1 MMDPASHPA
10 KFPILDDI
18 EVPEDVLE
26 SWQIT
31 ADLLANIS
39 NIPAALIM
47 RVHDTEI
54 EVFVSSHS
62 KDNAYH
68 CGEKASL
75 NTGLY
80 CETVISTQHK
90 LLVPNALTD
99 PEWVSNPDVT
109 LGMISYYGLPLSW
122 PSGDVF
128 GTICI
133 LDKKENAYNKKTMD
147 LMERFRDS
155 IQLSLENIYESSL
168 AFRQR
173 DKARDALRDNET
185 LFHAVFENAAVGIAQ
200 VAITGHF
207 LQINREYCRIIGYSQ
222 EEVLAQHFTFQQIT
236 LPEDL
241 PADMLSIERLL
252 NGDDDKYVTEKR
264 YIHKD
269 GSIVWVN
276 LSVQLLRNNKG
287 VPLYFISAVQD
298 IGDRKLAEEELKL
311 AGLVYKNSSEAMAVT
326 DEKGQL
332 LAINPAFTKMTG
344 YELNEI
350 EGKTYV
356 ILQSDYHSADFYRA
370 MSDSI
375 RSTGQWQGEVWNK
388 RKSGEVFPEWLT
400 INTSYHNDGSVHR
413 RVALFSDISAIKKAE
428 ELILKQ
434 ANYDQLTKLPNRRLF
449 NDRLEQAI
457 KKSQRE
463 FSSTTLLFIDLDRF
477 KEVNDTLGHNMGDSL
492 LIEAA
497 ARIKS
502 CVRESDT
509 VARLGG
515 DEFTIILGDMK
526 DNLTIAHTA
535 QRIIDR
541 LSESFHLDTHEA
553 FVSAS
558 IGIAF
563 YPQDA
568 KNTIELLKVA
578 DQAMYVAK
586 NAGRGC
592 YRFFTKHMQQESD
605 YRIRLSNDLRQAL
618 YTQQFIV
625 HYQPI
630 VELNTGHIHKAEA
643 LLRWQHPELGLVSP
657 EIFIPIAEDNG
668 TIHEIGNWVFVEAA
682 KQAGH
687 IKTLVGID
695 FQIAVNKSPIQ
706 FKSNDEVIH
715 NWITLLQE
723 INLPAHNMVIE
734 ITEGL
739 LMDVVGDVPDK
750 LMAFRDAG
758 FQMAIDDFGTG
769 YSSLSYLKKFD
780 VDYIKIDRSF
790 TRNLSLDTTEFAL
803 CEAIVVMA
811 HRLNI
816 KVIAEGVETE
826 QQRDL
831 LIQIGCDYAQGYLF
845 SKPLPAADFEALL
858 HKRVLKE

>member
-1 MMDPASHPA
+1 MMDHASHPP
-10 KFPILDDI
+10 KYPILDDI
-18 EVPEDVLE
+18 QVPEDVLE

-31 ADLLANIS
+31 ADLLANIAH
-39 NIPAALIM
+39 IPAALIM
-47 RVHDTEI
+47 RAHADEI

-62 KDNAYH
+62 KGNAYQS
-68 CGEKASL
+68 GERAKL

-80 CETVISTQHK
+80 CETVMSTQHS
-90 LLVPNALTD
+90 LLVPDALSD
-99 PEWVSNPDVT
+99 PIWYQNPDVS
-109 LGMISYYGLPLSW
+109 LGMVSYYGLPLNW
-122 PSGDVF
+122 PSGEVF
-128 GTICI
+128 GTLCI
-133 LDKKENAYNKKTMD
+133 LDKKENRYNKKTLD

-155 IQLSLENIYESSL
+155 IQLSLENIYASSMAL
-168 AFRQR
+168 RQR
-173 DKARDALRDNET
+173 DKARAALHDNET

-200 VAITGHF
+200 VSITGHF

-241 PADMLSIERLL
+241 PADMLSVEQLL
-252 NGDDDKYVTEKR
+252 NGDSDKYITEKR
-264 YIHKD
+264 YIHKN
-269 GSIVWVN
+269 GNVVWVN
-276 LSVQLLRNNKG
+276 LSVQLLRNLQG
-287 VPLYFISAVQD
+287 TPLYFISAVQD

-326 DEKGQL
+326 DAMGHI

-344 YELNEI
+344 YDFSEVQ
-350 EGKTYV
+350 GKTYA
-356 ILQSDYHSADFYRA
+356 ILQSDQHSADFYEA
-370 MSDSI
+370 MSDAI
-375 RSTGQWQGEVWNK
+375 VSTGQWQGEVWSQ
-388 RKSGEVFPEWLT
+388 RKNGETFPEWLT
-400 INTSYHNDGSVHR
+400 INTSYQNDGSVHR
-413 RVALFSDISAIKKAE
+413 RLALFSDISAIKQAE
-428 ELILKQ
+428 ELILNQ
-434 ANYDQLTKLPNRRLF
+434 ANYDQLTKLPNRRLL
-449 NDRLEQAI
+449 NDRLEQEI

-463 FSSTTLLFIDLDRF
+463 QSTTALLFVDLDRF
-477 KEVNDTLGHNMGDSL
+477 KEVNDTLGHNMGDML

-515 DEFTIILGDMK
+515 DEFTIILADMK
-526 DNLTIAHTA
+526 DGLTIAHTA
-535 QRIIDR
+535 QKIIDKLSQVFR
-541 LSESFHLDTHEA
+541 LETHEA

-563 YPQDA
+563 YPDDA
-568 KNTIELLKVA
+568 TNIVELLKVA

-586 NAGRGC
+586 SAGRGC
-592 YRFFTKHMQQESD
+592 YRFFTKAMQQESD
-605 YRIRLSNDLRQAL
+605 FRIRLSNDLRQAL
-618 YTQQFIV
+618 HTHQFIV

-630 VELNTGHIHKAEA
+630 IELSTGHIHKAEA
-643 LLRWQHPELGLVSP
+643 LLRWQHPELGFVSP
-657 EIFIPIAEDNG
+657 DVFIPIAEDNG
-668 TIHEIGNWVFVEAA
+668 TIHDIGNWVFVEAV
-682 KQAGH
+682 KQAGVM
-687 IKTLVGID
+687 KTLLGYD

-715 NWITLLQE
+715 SWITLLEE
-723 INLPAHNMVIE
+723 INLPAHNVVIE

-739 LMDVVGDVPDK
+739 LMDVAGDVPDK
-750 LMAFRDAG
+750 LMEFQKAG
-758 FQMAIDDFGTG
+758 FQIAIDDFGTG

-790 TRNLSLDTTEFAL
+790 TRNLSLNTTDFAL

-831 LIQIGCDYAQGYLF
+831 LSQIGCDYAQGYLF
-845 SKPLPAADFEALL
+845 SKPIGAMAFEQLL
-858 HKRVLKE
+858 HLHRSP

>member
-1 MMDPASHPA
+1 MMDHATHPP
-10 KFPILDDI
+10 KYPILDDI
-18 EVPEDVLE
+18 KVPEDVLE

-31 ADLLANIS
+31 ADLLANIA

-47 RVHDTEI
+47 RAHDTEI

-62 KDNAYH
+62 VGNIYH
-68 CGEKASL
+68 SGERASL
-75 NTGLY
+75 NSGLY
-80 CETVISTQHK
+80 CETVISTQRN

-99 PEWVSNPDVT
+99 PLWANNPDIAS
-109 LGMISYYGLPLSW
+109 GMIAYYGLPLNW

-133 LDKKENAYNKKTMD
+133 LDKKENPYNKKTMD

-155 IQLSLENIYESSL
+155 IQLSLENIYASSL

-185 LFHAVFENAAVGIAQ
+185 LFQAVFENAAVGIAQ
-200 VAITGHF
+200 VSITGHF

-222 EEVLAQHFTFQQIT
+222 EELLAQHFTFQQIT

-241 PADMLSIERLL
+241 PADMLHVEQLL
-252 NGDDDKYVTEKR
+252 QGETDKYFMEKR
-264 YIHKD
+264 YIHKQ
-269 GSIVWVN
+269 GNVVWVN
-276 LSVQLLRNNKG
+276 LSVQLLRNQHG

-326 DEKGQL
+326 DAVGHI

-344 YELNEI
+344 YELSEVQ
-350 EGKTYV
+350 GKTYA
-356 ILQSDYHSADFYRA
+356 ILQSDLHSAEFYRA
-370 MSDSI
+370 MSDTI
-375 RSTGQWQGEVWNK
+375 AATGQWQGEVWSK
-388 RKSGEVFPEWLT
+388 RKAGDTFPEWLT

-413 RVALFSDISAIKKAE
+413 RLALFSDISAIKKAE
-428 ELILKQ
+428 ELILNQ

-449 NDRLEQAI
+449 NDRLEQEI
-457 KKSQRE
+457 KKCQRE
-463 FSSTTLLFIDLDRF
+463 QNAIALLFIDLDRF
-477 KEVNDTLGHNMGDSL
+477 KEVNDTLGHHMGDAL

-515 DEFTIILGDMK
+515 DEFTIILTDMK
-526 DNLTIAHTA
+526 DAVAIANCA
-535 QRIIDR
+535 QHIIDR
-541 LSESFHLDTHEA
+541 LSEPFHLETREA

-563 YPQDA
+563 FPEDA
-568 KNTIELLKVA
+568 TSVVELLKVA

-586 NAGRGC
+586 SAGRGC
-592 YRFFTKHMQQESD
+592 YRFFTKAMQQASD
-605 YRIRLSNDLRQAL
+605 FRIRLSNDLRQAL
-618 YTQQFIV
+618 HTHQFIV

-630 VELNTGHIHKAEA
+630 VELRTGHIHKAEA
-643 LLRWQHPELGLVSP
+643 LLRWQHPELGFVSP
-657 EIFIPIAEDNG
+657 DIFIPIAEDNG
-668 TIHEIGNWVFVEAA
+668 TIHEIGNWIFVEAV
-682 KQAGH
+682 KQAGVM
-687 IKTLVGID
+687 KTLLGRD
-695 FQIAVNKSPIQ
+695 FQIAVNKSPVQ

-715 NWITLLQE
+715 SWITLLQD
-723 INLPAHNMVIE
+723 IHLPAHNVVIE

-750 LMAFRDAG
+750 LMAFRNTG
-758 FQMAIDDFGTG
+758 IQIAIDDFGTG
-769 YSSLSYLKKFD
+769 YSSLSYLKKFE
-780 VDYIKIDRSF
+780 VDFIKIDRSF
-790 TRNLSLDTTEFAL
+790 TRHLSFNTTEFAL

-816 KVIAEGVETE
+816 KVIAEGVETA

-845 SKPLPAADFEALL
+845 SKPLPAAEFERLL
-858 HKRVLKE
+858 TDATEE

>member
-1 MMDPASHPA
+1 MMDHVSHPP
-10 KFPILDDI
+10 KYPILDNI

-31 ADLLANIS
+31 ADLLANIAH
-39 NIPAALIM
+39 IPAALIM
-47 RVHDTEI
+47 RAHADEI

-62 KDNAYH
+62 KGNAYH
-68 CGEKASL
+68 SGEKAKL

-80 CETVISTQHK
+80 CETVINTQQQ

-99 PEWVSNPDVT
+99 PIWYQNPDVT
-109 LGMISYYGLPLSW
+109 LGMISYYGLPLNW

-133 LDKKENAYNKKTMD
+133 LDKKENPYNKKTMD

-155 IQLSLENIYESSL
+155 IQLSLENIYASSMAL
-168 AFRQR
+168 RQR
-173 DKARDALRDNET
+173 DSARDALRANET
-185 LFHAVFENAAVGIAQ
+185 LFQAVFENAAIGIAQ
-200 VAITGHF
+200 VSISGHF
-207 LQINREYCRIIGYSQ
+207 LQINREFCRIIGYTQ

-241 PADMLSIERLL
+241 PADILNVEQLL
-252 NGDDDKYVTEKR
+252 HGNSDKYVTEKR
-264 YIHKD
+264 YIHKN
-269 GSIVWVN
+269 GEVVWVN
-276 LSVQLLRNNKG
+276 LSVQLLRNHHG
-287 VPLYFISAVQD
+287 APLYFISAAQD

-326 DEKGQL
+326 DAAGRI

-344 YELNEI
+344 YELSEVQ
-350 EGKTYV
+350 GQSYA
-356 ILQSDYHSADFYRA
+356 ILQSDQHNAEFYQTMTDTIIA
-370 MSDSI
+370 C
-375 RSTGQWQGEVWNK
+375 GQWQGEVWSK
-388 RKSGEVFPEWLT
+388 RKSGDTFPQWLT
-400 INTSYHNDGSVHR
+400 INTSYHDNGAVHR
-413 RVALFSDISAIKKAE
+413 RLALFSDISAIKKAE
-428 ELILKQ
+428 ELILNQ

-449 NDRLEQAI
+449 NDRLEQEI

-463 FSSTTLLFIDLDRF
+463 KNTTALLFVDLDRF
-477 KEVNDTLGHNMGDSL
+477 KEVNDTLGHNMGDYL
-492 LIEAA
+492 LIQAA
-497 ARIKS
+497 ARIKA

-515 DEFTIILGDMK
+515 DEFTIILSDTK
-526 DNLTIAHTA
+526 DGLTIAHTA
-535 QRIIDR
+535 QKIIDR
-541 LSESFHLDTHEA
+541 LSLAFHLETHEA

-563 YPQDA
+563 YPDDA
-568 KNTIELLKVA
+568 TNIVELLKVA

-592 YRFFTKHMQQESD
+592 YRFFTKTMQQEAD
-605 YRIRLSNDLRQAL
+605 FRIRLSNDLHQAL
-618 YTQQFIV
+618 RTHQFVV

-630 VELNTGHIHKAEA
+630 VELSTCHIHKAEA
-643 LLRWQHPELGLVSP
+643 LLRWLHPELGYVSP
-657 EIFIPIAEDNG
+657 DIFIPIAEDNG
-668 TIHEIGNWVFVEAA
+668 TIHEIGNWVFMEAV
-682 KQAGH
+682 KQAGVM
-687 IKTLVGID
+687 KALLGQD

-715 NWITLLQE
+715 SWITLLQE
-723 INLPAHNMVIE
+723 INLPAHNVVIE

-739 LMDVVGDVPDK
+739 LMDMMGDAPDK
-750 LMAFRDAG
+750 LMAFRNTG
-758 FQMAIDDFGTG
+758 FQIAIDDFGTG
-769 YSSLSYLKKFD
+769 YSSLAYLKKFD

-790 TRNLSLDTTEFAL
+790 TRNLSPDTTEFAL

-816 KVIAEGVETE
+816 KVIAEGVETV

-831 LIQIGCDYAQGYLF
+831 LTQIGCDYAQGYLF
-845 SKPLPAADFEALL
+845 SKPMGAAAFEQLL
-858 HKRVLKE
+858 HQHNSP

>member
-1 MMDPASHPA
+1 MMDHASHPP
-10 KFPILDDI
+10 KYPILDDI
-18 EVPEDVLE
+18 QVPEDVLE

-31 ADLLANIS
+31 ADLLANIAH
-39 NIPAALIM
+39 IPAALIM
-47 RVHDTEI
+47 RAHADEI

-62 KDNAYH
+62 KGNAYH
-68 CGEKASL
+68 PGEKAKL

-80 CETVISTQHK
+80 CETVMSTQHS
-90 LLVPNALTD
+90 LHVPDALTD
-99 PEWVSNPDVT
+99 PIWYQNPDVS
-109 LGMISYYGLPLSW
+109 LGMISYYGLPLNW
-122 PSGDVF
+122 PSGEVF
-128 GTICI
+128 GTLCI
-133 LDKKENAYNKKTMD
+133 LDKKENRYNKKTMD

-155 IQLSLENIYESSL
+155 IQLSLENIYASSMAL
-168 AFRQR
+168 RQR
-173 DKARDALRDNET
+173 DKARAALHDNET
-185 LFHAVFENAAVGIAQ
+185 LFHAVFENAAIGIAQ
-200 VAITGHF
+200 VSTTGHF

-241 PADMLSIERLL
+241 PADMLSVEQLL
-252 NGDDDKYVTEKR
+252 HGDSDKYITEKR
-264 YIHKD
+264 YIHKN
-269 GSIVWVN
+269 GNIVWVN
-276 LSVQLLRNNKG
+276 LSVQLLRNPQG
-287 VPLYFISAVQD
+287 LPLYFISAVQD

-326 DEKGQL
+326 DAMGHI

-344 YELNEI
+344 YDFSEVQ
-350 EGKTYV
+350 GKTYA
-356 ILQSDYHSADFYRA
+356 ILQSDQHSADFYEA
-370 MSDSI
+370 MSDAI
-375 RSTGQWQGEVWNK
+375 VSTGQWQGEVWSQ
-388 RKSGEVFPEWLT
+388 RKNGETFPEWLT

-413 RVALFSDISAIKKAE
+413 RLALFSDISAIKQAE
-428 ELILKQ
+428 ELILNQ
-434 ANYDQLTKLPNRRLF
+434 ANYDQLTKLPNRRLL
-449 NDRLEQAI
+449 NDRLEQEI

-463 FSSTTLLFIDLDRF
+463 QSTTALLFVDLDRF
-477 KEVNDTLGHNMGDSL
+477 KEVNDTLGHNMGDML

-515 DEFTIILGDMK
+515 DEFTIILADMK
-526 DNLTIAHTA
+526 DGLTIAHTA
-535 QRIIDR
+535 QKIIDKLSQVFR
-541 LSESFHLDTHEA
+541 LETHEA

-563 YPQDA
+563 YPDDA
-568 KNTIELLKVA
+568 TNIVELLKVA

-586 NAGRGC
+586 SAGRGC
-592 YRFFTKHMQQESD
+592 YRFFTKAMQQESD
-605 YRIRLSNDLRQAL
+605 FRIRLSNDLRQAL
-618 YTQQFIV
+618 HTHQFIV

-630 VELNTGHIHKAEA
+630 IELSTGHIHKAEA
-643 LLRWQHPELGLVSP
+643 LLRWQHPELGFVSP
-657 EIFIPIAEDNG
+657 DVFIPIAEDNG
-668 TIHEIGNWVFVEAA
+668 TIHDIGNWVFVEAV
-682 KQAGH
+682 KQAGVM
-687 IKTLVGID
+687 KTLLGYD

-715 NWITLLQE
+715 SWITLLEE
-723 INLPAHNMVIE
+723 INLPAHNVVIE

-739 LMDVVGDVPDK
+739 LMDVAGDVPDK
-750 LMAFRDAG
+750 LMEFQKAG
-758 FQMAIDDFGTG
+758 FQIAIDDFGTG

-780 VDYIKIDRSF
+780 VDFIKIDRSF
-790 TRNLSLDTTEFAL
+790 TRNLSLNTTDFAL

-831 LIQIGCDYAQGYLF
+831 LTQIGCDYAQGYLF
-845 SKPLPAADFEALL
+845 SKPIGAMAFEQLL
-858 HKRVLKE
+858 HLHHIP